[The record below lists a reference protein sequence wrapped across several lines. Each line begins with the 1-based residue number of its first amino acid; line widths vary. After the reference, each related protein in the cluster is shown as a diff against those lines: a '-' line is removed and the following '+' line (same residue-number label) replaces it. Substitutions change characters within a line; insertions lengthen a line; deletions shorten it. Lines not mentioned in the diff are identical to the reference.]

1 MTSTDGQR
9 QPGSPG
15 VALISASGVSAVRVS
30 SDAQYEAGAGGSVID
45 IYEGLC
51 WASTANGA
59 ERVDLGVPHGM
70 IQVPEGATAAVV
82 VKASG
87 LTLVGAVRGQ
97 PVVLGAAFGQ
107 RSVLREASVA
117 YIGRSGSRVIA
128 GIDPAEM
135 LPHWWLEANARLD
148 AKPAVDAPVALA
160 ASPFSPVD
168 TEILDGAGVVTPPG
182 EETPDHDAEEPDRTQ
197 LTTEEPD
204 RAELATVEPVAGAVG
219 PAPLA
224 PRQAPSRRHR
234 AIPRSAPWA
243 LSGAVL
249 SAAIVTAAVAAV
261 TAPPNPAS
269 VASPVAHSVQPAVT
283 PPLASAGSDAPVHRG
298 TAARASQPGA
308 EAGPLGAAPGS
319 ASPTTG
325 ATPLSPFT
333 STVPVL
339 NAPAVTLAAVP
350 AQVGVAVPTPVTTST
365 TVALPVASNGGPVQ
379 VNLLTCSNLSG
390 LLQMTGEASNTG
402 ASAKRVSI
410 SGLFVNSVGTTIGT
424 SQVTVIVPAHASQ
437 PWSVTY
443 PDPTASSGRCQ
454 MTAVTSATV

>member
-1 MTSTDGQR
+1 MTSTDGTSTDGQR

-15 VALISASGVSAVRVS
+15 VALISASGASAVRVS
-30 SDAQYEAGAGGSVID
+30 SDAQYEAGTGGSATD

-59 ERVDLGVPHGM
+59 ERVVLGVPHGM

-117 YIGRSGSRVIA
+117 YIGRSGSRVIV

-160 ASPFSPVD
+160 AGPVSPVD
-168 TEILDGAGVVTPPG
+168 TEILDGAGVVTPPE
-182 EETPDHDAEEPDRTQ
+182 EETPDDDAEEPDRTQ
-197 LTTEEPD
+197 LTTKG
-204 RAELATVEPVAGAVG
+204 PVAAAVG

-224 PRQAPSRRHR
+224 PPHAPSRRHR

-269 VASPVAHSVQPAVT
+269 VANPVAHAVQPAVT
-283 PPLASAGSDAPVHRG
+283 PPLASAGSDAPVHRS
-298 TAARASQPGA
+298 TAARASQPGV
-308 EAGPLGAAPGS
+308 EAGPAGAAPGS
-319 ASPTTG
+319 ASPTIG
-325 ATPLSPFT
+325 VTPPSPFT

-339 NAPAVTLAAVP
+339 KAPAVTLATVP
-350 AQVGVAVPTPVTTST
+350 AQESVAVPTPVTTST

-379 VNLLTCSNLSG
+379 VNLLTCSHLSG
-390 LLQMTGEASNTG
+390 LLQMTGEASNTE

-410 SGLFVNSVGTTIGT
+410 SGLFVSSVGTTIGT

-454 MTAVTSATV
+454 MTAVTSATA